1 MRDMK
6 IEIWSDIACPWCY
19 IGKRRFEAA
28 LADFPHRADVEVS
41 WRSFQLDPNIPEGFE
56 GTELEYLSQRKGM
69 PVDRVQQMLEHVT
82 EQAAGEGLTF
92 RYDGLVVANSFSAH
106 QLIHLAGT
114 QGKADAAK
122 EALLAAHFEQGRN
135 IADVDTLVELG
146 TALGLEEAEIR
157 ETLQSGRHADDVRAD
172 IAEAGALG
180 VNGVPFFVLDR
191 KYGISG
197 AQPVEVFT
205 NALNEAW
212 KEAHPLVMANAE
224 GTNGADGG
232 VCGPDGCTT

>member
-1 MRDMK
+1 MK

-28 LADFPHRADVEVS
+28 LAEFPHRDEIDVH
-41 WRSFQLDPNIPEGFE
+41 WRSFQLDPDLPRHFV

-69 PVDRVQQMLEHVT
+69 AVDRVQQMLEHVT

-92 RYDGLVVANSFSAH
+92 RYEQLVVANSFAAH

-114 QGKADAAK
+114 RNHADAAK
-122 EALLAAHFEQGRN
+122 EALLAAHFEQGRD
-135 IADVDTLVELG
+135 IGDVDTLVELG
-146 TALGLEEAEIR
+146 TELGLDEADIR
-157 ETLQSGRHADDVRAD
+157 QALQSGRYADDVRTD

-180 VNGVPFFVLDR
+180 VSGVPFFVLDR
-191 KYGISG
+191 KFGISG

-205 NALNEAW
+205 SALNEAW
-212 KEAHPLVMANAE
+212 KESHPLVMANA
-224 GTNGADGG
+224 DGDDG
-232 VCGPDGCTT
+232 VCGPDGCTP